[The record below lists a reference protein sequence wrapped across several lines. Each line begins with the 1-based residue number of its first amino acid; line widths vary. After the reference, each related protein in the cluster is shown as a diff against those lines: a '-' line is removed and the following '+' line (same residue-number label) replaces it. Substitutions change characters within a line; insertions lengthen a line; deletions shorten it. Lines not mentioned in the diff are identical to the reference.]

1 MCLPNSVLDNLLK
14 EQNLVVSDVY
24 TIQDN
29 WDHVVGKNF
38 PEFFCDVVLVLGAG
52 KSESC
57 L

>member
-1 MCLPNSVLDNLLK
+1 MLDNLLK

-38 PEFFCDVVLVLGAG
+38 PEFFCDVVLGAG

>member
-1 MCLPNSVLDNLLK
+1 MKKCLPNSVFDNLLK

-29 WDHVVGKNF
+29 WDHIVGKNF
-38 PEFFCDVVLVLGAG
+38 PEFFCDVVLGAG